1 MKIIAA
7 VTGASGAVYARR
19 CLEILCQA
27 PQVERIALIVSDRA
41 AEVLEYEGERLPAS
55 PKAACTEARLSGVM
69 REDR

>member
-19 CLEILCQA
+19 CLEILCEA

-41 AEVLEYEGERLPAS
+41 AEVWS
-55 PKAACTEARLSGVM
+55 TKAKGCPTRP
-69 REDR
+69 R